1 MWTILF
7 ISAALAVAIII
18 FLARSGITARK
29 RSAKWDDLHER
40 GRMFA
45 SQLEHLREM
54 SAAKPPQP
62 PPETKPRTLQP
73 AKKSR
78 SLWPRR
84 PTPQRPEHDNAGLL
98 PLRSPKVV

>member
-7 ISAALAVAIII
+7 ISVALAVAIII
-18 FLARSGITARK
+18 SLARSSIITRK

-40 GRMFA
+40 GRMFTA
-45 SQLEHLREM
+45 QLEQLREL

-62 PPETKPRTLQP
+62 PPETKPRALQP

-78 SLWPRR
+78 SLWPR
-84 PTPQRPEHDNAGLL
+84 PPVPQRPEHSSANAL
-98 PLRSPKVV
+98 PLRSPKVA